1 MARIIET
8 RPSPIAGYWYS
19 GNPHVLRSEI
29 FSYLD
34 NVNVTDL
41 HGEVIG
47 LFAPHAGYRYSGQ
60 TAAYAFHTVKDKKF
74 DLVVILSPYHAYH
87 SATILSSAHQ
97 NYQTPLGKIQ
107 IDQDLVEALMD
118 KIHLDSDLK
127 MVRVVQDE
135 EHSLEIELPFLQC
148 VLESDFRILPL
159 MVRSIDPGYSELIA
173 DFIFELIKGKN
184 ILIVASTDL
193 SHFYSQSIAE
203 QLDTE
208 MLKQIQSF
216 SVSQIYQTEFEGKG
230 YACGLGAIMVSM
242 ALCKKLGADTI
253 EILHQTTSGKETGDF
268 SSVVGYGAGVFIKS
282 KA

>member
-1 MARIIET
+1 MVMITEI

-34 NVNVTDL
+34 NVTLPDYKGN
-41 HGEVIG
+41 VIG

-60 TAAYAFHTVKDKKF
+60 TAAYAFKCLLGKKF

-97 NYQTPLGKIQ
+97 YYQTPLGKIQ
-107 IDQDLVEALMD
+107 VNQELIKSLMERIQLNSDLV
-118 KIHLDSDLK
+118 
-127 MVRVVQDE
+127 MVCVAQDE

-148 VLESDFRILPL
+148 VLHEDFQILPL
-159 MVRSIDPGYSELIA
+159 MIRSVDAHSSEKIA
-173 DFIFELIKGKN
+173 GFLVELIKDQN
-184 ILIVASTDL
+184 VLVVASTDL
-193 SHFYSQSIAE
+193 SHFFPQSVAE
-203 QLDTE
+203 KLDTE

-216 SVSQIYQTEFEGKG
+216 SVSAVYQTELEGNG
-230 YACGLGAIMVSM
+230 YACGLGAVMVSM
-242 ALCKKLGADTI
+242 SACKKLGADKI

-268 SSVVGYGAGVFIKS
+268 STVVGYGSGIFINS